1 MEILL
6 SVLSIVLLICSV
18 VMAFVL
24 YQLMRGVYVFLKP
37 ALEKRGTTPL
47 LFKLNPK
54 VVGVMFVLCFL
65 AMVI

>member
-6 SVLSIVLLICSV
+6 SVLSIVLLVCSV

-24 YQLMRGVYVFLKP
+24 YQLMKGVYVFLLP
-37 ALEKRGTTPL
+37 VLDKRGSTPL

-54 VVGVMFVLCFL
+54 IVGVLLVLCFL